1 MHAFVPGA
9 PAVAVP
15 SRTTHKGDA
24 RRPRRQVLTGMP
36 PWRLRDFH
44 ADDLDQAISVW
55 DQSRSPDEPR
65 PVFPVSEVISAARS
79 GQPAVVA
86 LIGEEVV
93 GMASAQVQGERAW
106 ITMVALS
113 SLWRNRGIGSSLLG
127 ELEKRLRTMGVR
139 RISALLPADSTG
151 TDALNNCGYSERTG
165 LSYFEKV
172 DHVGAADAGL
182 LANLGGQVI
191 SRGLWQAMAGME
203 TEKQIIER
211 RIVLPLVEP
220 DTAARYGVSPP
231 KAVILFG
238 PPGTGKTSFAKAVAG
253 RLGWPF
259 VELFPSRLAAPDIAM
274 ASALREA
281 FTTLM
286 DLEAAVVFIDEVEEI
301 AGCRSG
307 VASDPSHGVTNEL
320 LKLIPAFRQRD
331 ERLLVCATNSVR
343 SLDSAFL
350 RPGRFDYIIPVG
362 PPDSA
367 ARAAIWNR
375 YLGPMSDTVDIDKL
389 VEASEMFTPADIE
402 FAARMGAQSA
412 FEREVEFRR
421 DEPARTEDYLSAIT
435 DTRPTLTETMLAEF
449 DEDIAMRTRL

>member
-1 MHAFVPGA
+1 MA
-9 PAVAVP
+9 
-15 SRTTHKGDA
+15 
-24 RRPRRQVLTGMP
+24 
-36 PWRLRDFH
+36 PWRIRDFH
-44 ADDLDQAISVW
+44 DDDLDQAICIW
-55 DQSRSPDEPR
+55 DQSRTPAEPH

-86 LIGEEVV
+86 VIADELV
-93 GMASAQVQGERAW
+93 GMAAAHVRGERAW
-106 ITMVALS
+106 IAMVALS
-113 SLWRNRGIGSSLLG
+113 SMWRNRGIGSALLG
-127 ELEKRLRTMGVR
+127 ELEVRLRNMGVR
-139 RISALLPADSTG
+139 RICALMPADATG
-151 TDALNNCGYSERTG
+151 ADALSNCGYVERTE

-182 LANLGGQVI
+182 LANLGGQVMP
-191 SRGLWQAMAGME
+191 RGLWQAMAGME
-203 TEKQIIER
+203 TEKQIIEQ

-220 DTAARYGVSPP
+220 ETAARYGVSPP

-259 VELFPSRLAAPDIAM
+259 VELFPSRMAAPDVAM

-281 FTTLM
+281 FATLM
-286 DLEAAVVFIDEVEEI
+286 ELEAALVFIDEVEEI

-307 VASDPSHGVTNEL
+307 VPSDPSHGVTNEL
-320 LKLIPAFRQRD
+320 LKLIPAFRQHD
-331 ERLLVCATNSVR
+331 DRLLVCATNSVR

-362 PPDSA
+362 PPDST
-367 ARAAIWNR
+367 ARAAIWGR
-375 YLGPMSDTVDIDKL
+375 YLGPMATLVDIDKL

-402 FAARMGAQSA
+402 FAARKGAQSA
-412 FEREVEFRR
+412 FEREVEFRH
-421 DEPARTEDYLSAIT
+421 DEPARTEDYLSAIA
-435 DTRPTLTETMLAEF
+435 DTRPTLTEAMLAEF